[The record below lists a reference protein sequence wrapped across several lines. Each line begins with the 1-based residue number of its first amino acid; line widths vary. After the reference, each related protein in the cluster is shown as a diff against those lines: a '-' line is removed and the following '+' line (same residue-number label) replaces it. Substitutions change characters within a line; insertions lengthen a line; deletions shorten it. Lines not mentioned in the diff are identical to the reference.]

1 MSALSSVIFL
11 LLPVYLCVASFF
23 VNFVSSPQNFTID
36 ELPFVVTIKHSDL
49 SEEPQ
54 MKEKERTKAKQKSQ
68 QKQWNFTES
77 PQNSPQQPKQQ
88 QYIQEMK
95 SQIENSSSGI
105 QGTSEN
111 ATMLRTYLN
120 KDSN

>member
-1 MSALSSVIFL
+1 MSALSSVVFL
-11 LLPVYLCVASFF
+11 LVPVYFLVASFF
-23 VNFVSSPQNFTID
+23 VTFVSSPQNFTID
-36 ELPFVVTIKHSDL
+36 ELPFVVIIDHSDL

-54 MKEKERTKAKQKSQ
+54 MKGQEPIKVKQKSKK
-68 QKQWNFTES
+68 KQWNFTES
-77 PQNSPQQPKQQ
+77 QQNSQQQPKQQ

-120 KDSN
+120 KDNN

>member
-1 MSALSSVIFL
+1 MSALSSVVFL
-11 LLPVYLCVASFF
+11 LLPVYCLVASFF
-23 VNFVSSPQNFTID
+23 VNFVSSPQKFTID
-36 ELPFVVTIKHSDL
+36 QLPFVVVIDHSDL
-49 SEEPQ
+49 SEESPI
-54 MKEKERTKAKQKSQ
+54 KPKQKSTK
-68 QKQWNFTES
+68 KQWDFTES
-77 PQNSPQQPKQQ
+77 KQNSQQQPKQQ

-120 KDSN
+120 NDSN